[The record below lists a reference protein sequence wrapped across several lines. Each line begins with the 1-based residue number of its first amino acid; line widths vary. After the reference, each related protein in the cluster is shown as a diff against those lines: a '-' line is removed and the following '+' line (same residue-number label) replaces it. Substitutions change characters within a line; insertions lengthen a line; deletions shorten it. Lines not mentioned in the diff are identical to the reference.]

1 MILSV
6 FITVISGHDKP
17 QPPGCLLELFQFLNK
32 TFIGIVPENDAMF
45 GKFSF
50 KASNKVLI
58 LQVHNPMLLR

>member
-1 MILSV
+1 MGHVDQRNV
-6 FITVISGHDKP
+6 FK
-17 QPPGCLLELFQFLNK
+17 LELFLFLNK
-32 TFIGIVPENDAMF
+32 TLIGIVPENDAMF